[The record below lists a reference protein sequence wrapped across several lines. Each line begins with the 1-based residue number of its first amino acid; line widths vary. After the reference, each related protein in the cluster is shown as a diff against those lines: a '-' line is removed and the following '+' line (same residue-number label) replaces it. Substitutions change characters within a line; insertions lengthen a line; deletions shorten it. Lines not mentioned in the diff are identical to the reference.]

1 MRVCVLILAL
11 ALFYGYK
18 VCGRAKPDT
27 VAPAVY
33 ALSAPESAK
42 PIASETPSAR
52 IDFAT
57 QVRPLL
63 ESKCTPCH
71 FAGGTMYERLPFD
84 RAETIKTLGAKLFTR
99 IKDEKEQS
107 LIREFL
113 KQQAEQ
119 SNERP

>member
-11 ALFYGYK
+11 ALFSGYEACSRAGRDAAPVAYG
-18 VCGRAKPDT
+18 
-27 VAPAVY
+27 
-33 ALSAPESAK
+33 LSAPHSAT
-42 PIASETPSAR
+42 PNASETSSAR

-84 RAETIKTLGAKLFTR
+84 RADTIKTLGAKLFTR

-107 LIREFL
+107 IIREFL
-113 KQQAEQ
+113 KQQAEE
-119 SNERP
+119 SRERP